1 MTEERAGANSTAL
14 TWDRLEQIHQLAI
27 TGQAALNTN
36 LTTPH
41 IDKAVAELLGV
52 IADLSADAADKCSV
66 EPRRNEDASGTVG
79 VATISQWWYLPR

>member
-1 MTEERAGANSTAL
+1 MTEGRACANSTAL

-27 TGQAALNTN
+27 AGQAALNTT

-52 IADLSADAADKCSV
+52 IADLSAEAADKAACRA
-66 EPRRNEDASGTVG
+66 E
-79 VATISQWWYLPR
+79 